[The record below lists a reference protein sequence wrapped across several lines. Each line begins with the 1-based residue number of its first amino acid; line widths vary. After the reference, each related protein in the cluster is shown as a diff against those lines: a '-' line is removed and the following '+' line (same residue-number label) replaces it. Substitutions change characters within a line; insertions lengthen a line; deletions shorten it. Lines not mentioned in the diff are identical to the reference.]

1 MHRRDFLRL
10 AGLSMALPTVSMAAP
25 PVASPQP
32 TAPQHSRSLVLV
44 ELKGGNDG
52 LNTLIPYADPQ
63 YARLRPNL
71 AIAPARVLDLNDRL
85 GLHPALRPLM
95 PAWDAGELAWIQ
107 GVGYPRPNR
116 SHFRSIDI
124 WETGSDSDEVL
135 EQGWLARAL
144 PIRAPGDLPDV
155 VVLGGDDGPARG
167 GDLRIITLES
177 AERFVD
183 DARRL
188 QPLDAPP
195 AHLTPALDH
204 LLTVRAA
211 TQAAGAEFRRSIER
225 LDTTPTPFPK
235 SPIGRQ
241 LQEAAR
247 MLQAGMPIPVFKVQI
262 GSFDTHANQL
272 ARHERLLAQL
282 ADALAAFRQT
292 LRHTGHWDRVLV
304 MSYSEF
310 GRRPAENASGGT
322 DHGTAAPHL
331 VLGGRVKGGLYGEMP
346 DLNALEQSDLRHT
359 VDYRRL
365 YDTVAARWWDHPP
378 ADIEAK
384 SPETAWL

>member
-1 MHRRDFLRL
+1 L
-10 AGLSMALPTVSMAAP
+10 AGLSLLLPAGSGAAP
-25 PVASPQP
+25 TLAPVRPP
-32 TAPQHSRSLVLV
+32 APEHPRSLVLI

-52 LNTLIPYADPQ
+52 LNTLIPYADPY
-63 YARLRPNL
+63 YARLRPKL
-71 AIAPARVLDLNDRL
+71 AIAPDRVLHLNDHV

-95 PAWDAGELAWIQ
+95 PARDAGELAWIQ
-107 GVGYPRPNR
+107 SVGYPRPNR
-116 SHFRSIDI
+116 SHVRSIDI
-124 WETGSDSDEVL
+124 RETGSARDAVL
-135 EQGWLARAL
+135 DQGWLARAL

-155 VVLGGDDGPARG
+155 IVLGGDDGPARG
-167 GDLRIITLES
+167 GDLRIITLAS
-177 AERFVD
+177 AERFVA

-204 LLTVRAA
+204 LLAVRAA
-211 TQAAGAEFRRSIER
+211 TQAAGAEFRRSIAR
-225 LDTTPTPFPK
+225 LDTTPTPFPE
-235 SPIGRQ
+235 SPLGRQ

-247 MLQAGMPIPVFKVQI
+247 MLQAGMDIPVFKVRI

-272 ARHERLLAQL
+272 PRHERLLAQL
-282 ADALAAFRQT
+282 AAALAAFRQT
-292 LRHTGHWDRVLV
+292 LRHSGHWDRVLV

-331 VLGGRVKGGLYGEMP
+331 VLGGRVKGGLYGETP
-346 DLNALEQSDLRHT
+346 DLGTLAQADLKYA

-365 YDTVAARWWDHPP
+365 YTPP
-378 ADIEAK
+378 
-384 SPETAWL
+384 

>member
-1 MHRRDFLRL
+1 MQRRNFLCW
-10 AGLSMALPTVSMAAP
+10 ASLSLVFPTGAIAVPS
-25 PVASPQP
+25 VVSPQP

-52 LNTLIPYADPQ
+52 LNTLIPYADPE

-71 AIAPARVLDLNDRL
+71 AIAPARVLNLTDRL

-95 PAWDAGELAWIQ
+95 PAWEAGELAWIQ
-107 GVGYPRPNR
+107 GVGYPWPNR

-124 WETGSDSDEVL
+124 WETGSASDEVL
-135 EQGWLARAL
+135 EQGWLARQL

-177 AERFVD
+177 AERFVS

-188 QPLDAPP
+188 RPLDAPP
-195 AHLTPALDH
+195 AHLTAALDH

-211 TQAAGAEFRRSIER
+211 TQAAGAEFRRSIAR

-235 SPIGRQ
+235 SALGHQ

-247 MLQAGMPIPVFKVQI
+247 MLQAGMAIPVFKVQI
-262 GSFDTHANQL
+262 GSFDSHANQL

-282 ADALAAFRQT
+282 ADALASFRQT
-292 LRHTGHWDRVLV
+292 LQHSGHWDRVLV

-331 VLGGRVKGGLYGEMP
+331 VLGGQVKGGLYGGTP

-365 YDTVAARWWDHPP
+365 YDTVAGRWWNDPP
-378 ADIEAK
+378 LDIGAK
-384 SPETAWL
+384 SPDMAWL